1 MAGNAVIGALRVVL
15 GADTAALEKGLKGA
29 SGLLDTFANNWKK
42 IAAGVGAAA
51 AFGGIAEKINS
62 TIEGM
67 DKLSKSAQ
75 SIGLPIEELSKLK
88 YAADLSDVGI
98 ESLSV
103 SMGKLSKNMSAMAG
117 GAAGPATEAFKAMG
131 IAVTNTDG
139 TLRQSSDVLGD
150 IAEKFRYYED
160 GAAKTALA
168 IALFGKAGA
177 AMIPLLNQGRDGLK
191 EAGDE
196 AQRFGIVIDKE
207 TGAAAEAFN
216 DNLKR
221 MSTITQGMWT
231 QVTARMLPALE
242 RLSEVFLENKSNSQL
257 LGIAAD
263 GLMMAFK
270 AAISVTLSAIVVFQ
284 RAGAEIAALWKVIQ
298 LGSTTN
304 WLFDRAAWENLKG
317 AFAGVSAESATTS
330 SALANLDKTI
340 AGFWQSG
347 EIGTD
352 AWSKIGVGLRSMSK
366 EVSGAADT
374 WLKSSAPIIQAAGAA
389 KNALQSFMDSK
400 AKQAA
405 GWNAEADA
413 LGKSTVETEKAKI
426 VAEGLQIAK
435 ANNIVVTDKLRASLE
450 ALATA
455 YATANEK
462 ANFGKQIFEQTRTPA
477 EQFADTMERL
487 NLAFE
492 NGQRDPDT
500 YARGVAMAQ
509 QQLVQASPAARALGQ
524 SLETAFGKAI
534 EGGAKFSDILKGL
547 LTDLA
552 KAMANDAFRS
562 LLYGNKGG
570 SGFSGGGLLG
580 GLSSL
585 WSALPGFATGGSF
598 QVGGSGAIDSQL
610 VAFRAT
616 PNERVTISK
625 PGQDIGG
632 AVNAGPN
639 ITVNVH
645 PMMAPGDRA
654 WVEANVKGAV
664 KTAVAEVDRKRAAQ
678 KSFRSDMGQ

>member
-1 MAGNAVIGALRVVL
+1 MLA
-15 GADTAALEKGLKGA
+15 
-29 SGLLDTFANNWKK
+29 
-42 IAAGVGAAA
+42 
-51 AFGGIAEKINS
+51 
-62 TIEGM
+62 
-67 DKLSKSAQ
+67 
-75 SIGLPIEELSKLK
+75 
-88 YAADLSDVGI
+88 
-98 ESLSV
+98 
-103 SMGKLSKNMSAMAG
+103 
-117 GAAGPATEAFKAMG
+117 
-131 IAVTNTDG
+131 
-139 TLRQSSDVLGD
+139 D

-177 AMIPLLNQGRDGLK
+177 AMIPLLNQGREGLK

-221 MSTITQGMWT
+221 MATITEGMWT

-270 AAISVTLSAIVVFQ
+270 AAISVTLGAIVVFQ

-304 WLFDRAAWENLKG
+304 WLFDKGAWENLKS
-317 AFAGVSAESATTS
+317 AFAGVSAESAATS

-352 AWSKIGVGLRSMSK
+352 AWSKIGLSLRSMSK

-374 WLKSSAPIIQAAGAA
+374 WLKSSAPIIQAADKA
-389 KNALQSFMDSK
+389 KNALQTFMDSK

-426 VAEGLQIAK
+426 VAEGLQVAK

-487 NLAFE
+487 NIAFE
-492 NGQRDPDT
+492 NGQRDPET
-500 YARGVAMAQ
+500 YARGVALAQ
-509 QQLVQASPAARALGQ
+509 QQLAQASPAAQALGS
-524 SLETAFGKAI
+524 SLETAFNKAFDS
-534 EGGAKFSDILKGL
+534 GAKFSDILKGL
-547 LTDLA
+547 LQDLT
-552 KAMANDAFRS
+552 KALANQAFRA
-562 LLYGNKGG
+562 LLFGEKGG
-570 SGFSGGGLLG
+570 LSGGLLG
-580 GLSSL
+580 GLFSGGGNIFSGLGSL
-585 WSALPGFATGGSF
+585 LGFANGGSF

-610 VAFRAT
+610 VAFRAS
-616 PNERVTISK
+616 PNERVTVTK

-632 AVNAGPN
+632 GPMIHMPINIDARGADAAALARVAVEVKNLKESLPQTIA
-639 ITVNVH
+639 TVTRTTRVRGVR
-645 PMMAPGDRA
+645 P
-654 WVEANVKGAV
+654 
-664 KTAVAEVDRKRAAQ
+664 
-678 KSFRSDMGQ
+678 